1 MRNALQQREFAIR
14 TTHSRRM
21 KSGRL
26 SLHRLA
32 HTCSHTAFA
41 HGVVALE
48 LFLVELLHHG
58 GVVAELLKRVQRLF
72 GMNLLERLAT
82 KRPVVDE
89 EGEQRGDGKAGDR
102 KQERSQVHAG
112 ACEVARSELDAHVE
126 HVVAADRDHDGEALA
141 GEVGKRTGD
150 SEGREDCAQHPC
162 RDQDV
167 ERGDLLG
174 DLLQAHEQDL
184 EERGEQTAHKERV
197 HKQHAALGLCD
208 AEVVIEPDRAADPAN
223 RDADSGEQH
232 VEPHDEPHTVPDA
245 LAHLLVVLR
254 PGAHGL
260 HADRHREAG
269 EREQRAERRPFLDVL
284 IARKAAQDAAD
295 HAHADK
301 RSAAHEERHR
311 RAYEHGLPERENR
324 LGDEREGAAH
334 QEAVDNCLV
343 WFHDHPLQLFF

>member
-1 MRNALQQREFAIR
+1 
-14 TTHSRRM
+14 
-21 KSGRL
+21 
-26 SLHRLA
+26 
-32 HTCSHTAFA
+32 
-41 HGVVALE
+41 
-48 LFLVELLHHG
+48 
-58 GVVAELLKRVQRLF
+58 
-72 GMNLLERLAT
+72 MNLLERLAAE
-82 KRPVVDE
+82 RPVIDE
-89 EGEQRGDGKAGDR
+89 EREQRSDGKAGNSE
-102 KQERSQVHAG
+102 QERAQVHAG
-112 ACEVARSELDAHVE
+112 AREVARRKLDAHVV
-126 HVVAADRDHDGEALA
+126 HVVTADRDHDGEALA
-141 GEVGKRTGD
+141 GEVSERAGN

-184 EERGEQTAHKERV
+184 EECGEQAAYEERV
-197 HKQHAALGLCD
+197 HEQHAALGLCD
-208 AEVVIEPDRAADPAN
+208 AEVVVEPDRAADPAEC
-223 RDADSGEQH
+223 DADGGKQH
-232 VEPHDEPHTVPDA
+232 VKPHDEPHAVPDA

-254 PGAHGL
+254 PGTHSL
-260 HADRHREAG
+260 HADRHRKAG
-269 EREQRAERRPFLDVL
+269 ERKQRAERRPFLDVL

-311 RAYEHGLPERENR
+311 RAYEHGLPEREDR